1 MNDLIENIL
10 GRYVADGAIDMISI
24 NVEQLAAEIEA
35 ALTREP
41 DAGDVESCDCN
52 PNGFIRMNCT
62 ICNWQEKPV
71 KNCIF
76 CKGNDA
82 GDLIKDLQSCE
93 LIHRGGAYVQVP
105 PSLLAKTIETI
116 SAMPPVKAGEA

>member
-1 MNDLIENIL
+1 MNDLIKKANAMLADSLTPDEARDLIL
-10 GRYVADGAIDMISI
+10 
-24 NVEQLAAEIEA
+24 NLLA

-116 SAMPPVKAGEA
+116 SAMPKQPVKAGEAK